1 MISGADILRG
11 KMAERRIGQE
21 EMARKLGINYST
33 FYRKMR
39 SGIHSFTAGEMQKI
53 IEVLALTDEEAV
65 SIFLRP
71 VDRR

>member
-1 MISGADILRG
+1 MITGSDILRG

-21 EMARKLGINYST
+21 DVARKIGINYST

-39 SGIHSFTAGEMQKI
+39 SGVHSFTVGEMHKI
-53 IEVLALTDEEAV
+53 IEILNLTDEEAG

-71 VDRR
+71 MNGR